1 MYGSIVEKERIKRL
15 RYFIPSRNL
24 SCRKQLESIRFKDFK
39 FGVWITVEVCS
50 NQNAFGLMS
59 RQVDFFSEYRLFLYI
74 W

>member
-50 NQNAFGLMS
+50 NQNAFGL
-59 RQVDFFSEYRLFLYI
+59 
-74 W
+74 